1 MAEQFWDRGPEID
14 GLPGRVGD
22 LVFWDGK
29 KPWWIA
35 EWQPQNGRVFVVVDA
50 SGTIG
55 TASPEELTR
64 DFRRAPT
71 HEELSDD

>member
-1 MAEQFWDRGPEID
+1 MAWSVGPEID
-14 GLPGRVGD
+14 GIHGKAGD
-22 LVFWDGK
+22 LVFWDSK
-29 KPWWIA
+29 KPWWIV

-64 DFRRAPT
+64 DFRRAST
-71 HEELSDD
+71 QEDE